1 MWSLE
6 LTVYHAVF
14 SIAIPILLVT
24 LLFPSRRFE
33 PWVSRRAFRLLFGLF
48 AADVAFGFLVLTPYR
63 PPAVPYLLSVLVAVG
78 LILLARRLP
87 HPMFPARDA
96 KVPRPRRFAVTGFLA
111 TVAFFLINWA
121 LPHTGIPALLTMGLM
136 LALVAAAAWR
146 VLRLS
151 GNGGYWSETHQL
163 ALASGAMGFFILLA
177 PLQELDKTRPDNA
190 AGMAAVGLAALVFLL
205 WVAWRVRR
213 TAGAGTEANP

>member
-1 MWSLE
+1 M
-6 LTVYHAVF
+6 
-14 SIAIPILLVT
+14 
-24 LLFPSRRFE
+24 
-33 PWVSRRAFRLLFGLF
+33 
-48 AADVAFGFLVLTPYR
+48 AFGFLVLTPYR